1 MTAAAFV
8 PAYHGGLHL
17 HVDATLQQPTLQPM
31 PTSQPTAPQPRRTRF
46 SLRHLLRRT
55 CLLVSLSLLSAP
67 LAAQT
72 QAAAT
77 SLRYITADDTSI
89 GYSGYVRMEFVPYL
103 KEDPLSGVKIARF
116 DRVSDIPGKGYRWDN
131 PGARIR
137 FRTDATHV
145 KALLHYNELHISTSA
160 RNSNGIYLIDGATQ
174 PAWTFRTKATT
185 PKRAPETVEVQMP
198 ATAPGFHDYEI
209 VLPYGDSVD
218 FQGLEVNAAA
228 KMQPPPAAPAVR
240 YVAYGDSVTH
250 GFTAS
255 AIDKTYPYLVAQK
268 MGWQLINLGL
278 GGRASNVVDAHVLKT
293 LKADVITV
301 LMGVNDWQ
309 GGGPVERYRKNMS
322 GFFDAI
328 RAVQP
333 TVPIYF
339 ITTLYVPPAWS
350 PKTATT
356 DLEAYRQ
363 AARDLVASRQDPN
376 LHLIEGPALIDHDPK
391 LFDPVAVHPN
401 DQGFAQMGERLA
413 KQLKQP
419 GK

>member
-1 MTAAAFV
+1 MTS
-8 PAYHGGLHL
+8 
-17 HVDATLQQPTLQPM
+17 LQP
-31 PTSQPTAPQPRRTRF
+31 PAFQPRRRLSRF
-46 SLRHLLRRT
+46 SLCHLFRCT

-67 LAAQT
+67 PAV
-72 QAAAT
+72 QAETDT
-77 SLRYITADDTSI
+77 SRVIAADDPSI
-89 GYSGYVRMEFVPYL
+89 GYSGYVHMELISTELREFGLAGAEPRTT
-103 KEDPLSGVKIARF
+103 KFARF
-116 DRVSDIPGKGYRWDN
+116 DRLLDIPGKGYRWDN

-137 FRTDATHV
+137 FRTDATRV
-145 KALLHYNELHISTSA
+145 GALLRFNELHTSASA
-160 RNSNGIYLIDGATQ
+160 RNSNGIYLIDGVTQ
-174 PAWTFRTKATT
+174 PGWTFKTKATT
-185 PKRAPETVEVQMP
+185 PKRGVEYVGIQMP
-198 ATAPGFHDYEI
+198 APTTPGFHDYEI
-209 VLPYGDSVD
+209 VLPYGDSVEFLSAD
-218 FQGLEVNAAA
+218 VNLTAQ
-228 KMQPPPAAPAVR
+228 MQPPPAPPAVR

-293 LKADVITV
+293 LKADVINV

-339 ITTLYVPPAWS
+339 ITTLYVPPSWS

-376 LHLIEGPALIDHDPK
+376 MHLIEGPALIDHDPK
-391 LFDPVAVHPN
+391 LFDSVAVHPN
-401 DQGFAQMGERLA
+401 DQGFAQMAERLA
-413 KQLKQP
+413 KQMEKV

>member
-1 MTAAAFV
+1 
-8 PAYHGGLHL
+8 
-17 HVDATLQQPTLQPM
+17 M
-31 PTSQPTAPQPRRTRF
+31 PTTQPPASQPRRSRF
-46 SLRHLLRRT
+46 SLRQLLRCT
-55 CLLVSLSLLSAP
+55 CLVSLSLLSAP
-67 LAAQT
+67 LAAQAET
-72 QAAAT
+72 AT
-77 SLRYITADDTSI
+77 SRIIPADDASI
-89 GYSGYVRMEFVPYL
+89 GYSGYVHMEFVSTEETAFGP
-103 KEDPLSGVKIARF
+103 SGVVPLTIKFARF
-116 DRVSDIPGKGYRWDN
+116 DRVFDIPGKGYRWDN

-137 FRTDATHV
+137 FRTDATRV
-145 KALLHYNELHISTSA
+145 RVLLRFNELHISASA

-174 PAWTFRTKATT
+174 PAWTFHTKTTT
-185 PKRAPETVEVQMP
+185 PKRASEFVEVQMP
-198 ATAPGFHDYEI
+198 AVSPGFHDYEI

-218 FQGLEVNAAA
+218 FWSVDVNYAAR
-228 KMQPPPAAPAVR
+228 MEPPPAPPAVR

-268 MGWQLINLGL
+268 RGWQLINLGL
-278 GGRASNVVDAHVLKT
+278 GGRASNVSDAHVLKT

-309 GGGPVERYRKNMS
+309 GGGPVERYRKNMM
-322 GFFDAI
+322 GFFDAL

-339 ITTLYVPPAWS
+339 ITSLHVPPSWS
-350 PKTATT
+350 PKSQIA

-363 AARDLVASRQDPN
+363 VAREIVLARKDPN
-376 LHLIEGPALIDHDPK
+376 LRLIEGLDLIDHDPK

-413 KQLKQP
+413 KQMN
-419 GK
+419 

>member
-1 MTAAAFV
+1 MTTF
-8 PAYHGGLHL
+8 
-17 HVDATLQQPTLQPM
+17 QPP
-31 PTSQPTAPQPRRTRF
+31 APQPRRSRF
-46 SLRHLLRRT
+46 SLRHLLLCT
-55 CLLVSLSLLSAP
+55 CLVSLSLLSAP
-67 LAAQT
+67 LAAQ
-72 QAAAT
+72 QAQSTAQVF
-77 SLRYITADDTSI
+77 IPADDTSI
-89 GYSGYVRMEFVPYL
+89 GYSGYVHMEFVPYV
-103 KEDPLSGVKIARF
+103 KEDLLSAPKLARF
-116 DRVSDIPGKGYRWDN
+116 DRVFDIPGKGYRWDN

-137 FRTDATHV
+137 FRTDAKHV
-145 KALLHYNELHISTSA
+145 KVLLHFNELHTSASA
-160 RNSNGIYLIDGATQ
+160 RNSQGLYLIDGVTQ
-174 PAWTFRTKATT
+174 PTWTFRTKATQA
-185 PKRAPETVEVQMP
+185 RRDPETVSVHIKVGELGGPRV
-198 ATAPGFHDYEI
+198 FHDYEI
-209 VLPYGDSVD
+209 ILPYGDSVD
-218 FQGLEVNAAA
+218 FQGIEVTPAPAQ
-228 KMQPPPAAPAVR
+228 MEPPPAAPAVR

-268 MGWQLINLGL
+268 RGWQLINLGL

-309 GGGPVERYRKNMS
+309 GGGPVERYRKNMM
-322 GFFDAI
+322 GFFDAL

-339 ITTLYVPPAWS
+339 ITSLYVPPAWS
-350 PKTATT
+350 PKTQIA

-363 AARDLVASRQDPN
+363 VAREIVTARKDPHM
-376 LHLIEGPALIDHDPK
+376 HLIEGLDLIDHDPK

-413 KQLKQP
+413 KQMKKP

>member
-1 MTAAAFV
+1 
-8 PAYHGGLHL
+8 
-17 HVDATLQQPTLQPM
+17 M
-31 PTSQPTAPQPRRTRF
+31 PTTQPPASQPRRSRF
-46 SLRHLLRRT
+46 SLRHLLRCT
-55 CLLVSLSLLSAP
+55 CLVFLSLLGAP
-67 LAAQT
+67 LAAQ
-72 QAAAT
+72 QAQSAA
-77 SLRYITADDTSI
+77 LAFIPADDTSI
-89 GYSGYVRMEFVPYL
+89 GYSGYVHMEFVPYL
-103 KEDPLSGVKIARF
+103 QEDPLSAAKIARF
-116 DRVSDIPGKGYRWDN
+116 DRVLDIPGKGYRWDN

-145 KALLHYNELHISTSA
+145 KALLHFNELHTSASA

-174 PAWTFRTKATT
+174 PAWTFHTKTTT

-198 ATAPGFHDYEI
+198 APAAPGFHDYEI
-209 VLPYGDSVD
+209 VLPYGDAVD
-218 FQGLEVNAAA
+218 FQGLEVNATA
-228 KMQPPPAAPAVR
+228 KMQPPPAAPAVL
-240 YVAYGDSVTH
+240 YFAYGDSVTH

-268 MGWQLINLGL
+268 RGWQLINLGL

-309 GGGPVERYRKNMS
+309 GGGPVERYRKNMM

-339 ITTLYVPPAWS
+339 ITSLHVPPAWS
-350 PKTATT
+350 PKTQIA
-356 DLEAYRQ
+356 DLESYRQ
-363 AARDLVASRQDPN
+363 VAREIVLARKDPH
-376 LHLIEGPALIDHDPK
+376 LRLIEGPELIDHDPK
-391 LFDPVAVHPN
+391 LFDAVAVHPN

-413 KQLKQP
+413 KQMQQP

>member
-1 MTAAAFV
+1 MQASLRHT
-8 PAYHGGLHL
+8 
-17 HVDATLQQPTLQPM
+17 M
-31 PTSQPTAPQPRRTRF
+31 PTSQTPAPQPRRSRF
-46 SLRHLLRRT
+46 SLRHLLRCT
-55 CLLVSLSLLSAP
+55 CLVSLSLLSAP
-67 LAAQT
+67 LAAQAQGGVT
-72 QAAAT
+72 RFL
-77 SLRYITADDTSI
+77 SADDTSI
-89 GYSGYVRMEFVPYL
+89 GYSGYVHMEFVPYV
-103 KEDPLSGVKIARF
+103 KEDLLSAPKIARF
-116 DRVSDIPGKGYRWDN
+116 DRVLDIPAKGYRWDN

-145 KALLHYNELHISTSA
+145 KALLHFNELHISASA

-174 PAWTFRTKATT
+174 PAWTFHTKTAT
-185 PKRAPETVEVQMP
+185 PKRAPESVEVQMP
-198 ATAPGFHDYEI
+198 AVAPGFHDYEI
-209 VLPYGDSVD
+209 VLPYGDAVD

-309 GGGPVERYRKNMS
+309 GGGPVERYRKNMM

-339 ITTLYVPPAWS
+339 ITSLYVPPAWS
-350 PKTATT
+350 PKTQIA

-363 AARDLVASRQDPN
+363 VAREIVLARKDPN
-376 LHLIEGPALIDHDPK
+376 MHLIEGLDLIDHDPK
-391 LFDPVAVHPN
+391 LFDAVAVHPN

-413 KQLKQP
+413 KQMQQP